1 MLSRRRRNLEI
12 NRVPLSRNAD
22 ARDYYEDRDMQ
33 QHATIAEASFI
44 RDADLRPARRPRGR
58 PIHRMLVSF
67 SAAYFTGALVTDLVY
82 WQMPDVMWERFSIWL
97 ITAGLIM
104 AGLATIA
111 YVIDLAGRR
120 RIDRPAWPR
129 VIGYAIAVLL
139 ALTNAFVHSR
149 DGYTA
154 VVPTGLM
161 LSALVVIVLVLTAL
175 VASALR
181 NRHRFGV

>member
-67 SAAYFTGALVTDLVY
+67 SAAYFAGALVTDLVY